1 MPSSAEPLWSR
12 SARRLVLLLQVRE
25 LRALFHQ
32 VANVRVK
39 TDIEPE
45 ETESSS
51 EELLGSNLLGERE
64 QQSLLGVL
72 GVSPGS

>member
-1 MPSSAEPLWSR
+1 M
-12 SARRLVLLLQVRE
+12 
-25 LRALFHQ
+25 
-32 VANVRVK
+32 RVK

-45 ETESSS
+45 ETESS
-51 EELLGSNLLGERE
+51 EELFGSNLLGERE